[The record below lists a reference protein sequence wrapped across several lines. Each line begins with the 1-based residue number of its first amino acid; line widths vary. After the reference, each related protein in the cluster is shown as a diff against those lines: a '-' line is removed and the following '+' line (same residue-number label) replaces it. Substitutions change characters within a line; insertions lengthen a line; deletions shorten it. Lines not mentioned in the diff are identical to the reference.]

1 VADLIKEPLFDI
13 GFLPGEKELRTKGQ
27 QFLNLLGAVEPV
39 GGIHRGMAA
48 SGRAFDSDLPPEER
62 KAAAI
67 EATVETLVPVGMMG
81 IGALAK
87 QPAKAALL
95 DILTLTGAPSSI
107 TEQGVKVGSGIPKVD
122 MIQGSPAGIYNQT
135 VTQSAVDL
143 INEPPFGEGFA
154 ERLREVAAENGIAV
168 GDRTFMPMNVYTE
181 LADRVNNPDFKVVD
195 PKADKTVTRYEKGG
209 SVMSDREASEQMGDI
224 EYEVDMQSYLHD
236 PLSRLG
242 FDPKRVRVARPWS
255 GDRYSPSLDMYT
267 MDPIYGMR
275 SRETQAHEFR
285 HRGLQR
291 LFEDYFMSDPGHFK
305 RQYGKPAFDL
315 MVKIDKQRRE
325 GHLGKR
331 GPVEESVH
339 ERIAEM
345 FQRPDEFSLGT
356 VYETSDARVFQ
367 TLADAEA
374 YARENPG
381 VEFRAS
387 KIFRDVEG
395 TLETP
400 RVKEFRDY
408 MINKLRGEAM
418 RDGTD
423 AEFEAV
429 RAIQNAASDV
439 LVGKYAT
446 GGRVSMG
453 LGSLGGEYL

>member
-1 VADLIKEPLFDI
+1 LPVAASVVPDILSELGTRGAKVAARVSTNALDSAAANMVKLKKMLSDFEIRREEVVYDDDLLNSDEVSSTGLSRYDQLIKDIDWNIDASEFTLRDQMNEMFDFI
-13 GFLPGEKELRTKGQ
+13 IDDPDVLKG
-27 QFLNLLGAVEPV
+27 
-39 GGIHRGMAA
+39 AA
-48 SGRAFDSDLPPEER
+48 DDTL
-62 KAAAI
+62 
-67 EATVETLVPVGMMG
+67 ETLAKEFYDNSKQVMSGSKVQSMSDSARMPFEE
-81 IGALAK
+81 LAK
-87 QPAKAALL
+87 EIRRRGLDAKQTESGMNQYSYSKTFAE
-95 DILTLTGAPSSI
+95 DILTPRPDPWSEI
-107 TEQGVKVGSGIPKVD
+107 
-122 MIQGSPAGIYNQT
+122 
-135 VTQSAVDL
+135 SA
-143 INEPPFGEGFA
+143 
-154 ERLREVAAENGIAV
+154 
-168 GDRTFMPMNVYTE
+168 
-181 LADRVNNPDFKVVD
+181 
-195 PKADKTVTRYEKGG
+195 ADKTVTRYEKGG

-242 FDPKRVRVARPWS
+242 FDPKKIRV
-255 GDRYSPSLDMYT
+255 GDPRSEDAYSPLTDIVT
-267 MDPIYGMR
+267 MDPNYGLF

-291 LFEDYFMSDPGHFK
+291 LLEDYFMSDPGQFK
-305 RQYGKPAFDL
+305 RQYGEPAFDL
-315 MVKIDKQRRE
+315 MVKIHKQQR
-325 GHLGKR
+325 GR
-331 GPVEESVH
+331 GPVEDRVH

-387 KIFRDVEG
+387 EIRPDVED

-446 GGRVSMG
+446 GGCVTMG
-453 LGSLGGEYL
+453 LGSMKKEVL

>member
-1 VADLIKEPLFDI
+1 MNQYSYSKTF
-13 GFLPGEKELRTKGQ
+13 
-27 QFLNLLGAVEPV
+27 
-39 GGIHRGMAA
+39 AA
-48 SGRAFDSDLPPEER
+48 
-62 KAAAI
+62 
-67 EATVETLVPVGMMG
+67 
-81 IGALAK
+81 
-87 QPAKAALL
+87 
-95 DILTLTGAPSSI
+95 DIL
-107 TEQGVKVGSGIPKVD
+107 
-122 MIQGSPAGIYNQT
+122 
-135 VTQSAVDL
+135 
-143 INEPPFGEGFA
+143 
-154 ERLREVAAENGIAV
+154 
-168 GDRTFMPMNVYTE
+168 
-181 LADRVNNPDFKVVD
+181 D
-195 PKADKTVTRYEKGG
+195 PKQDPWSEVSAADKTVTRYEKGG